1 MIMSDKDINL
11 EIDIILDIDADVDVL
26 LINHHNND
34 MFGKY
39 LLTIFR
45 QYSTIL

>member
-1 MIMSDKDINL
+1 MVMSDKDINL
-11 EIDIILDIDADVDVL
+11 EIDIILDIDVDVL

-45 QYSTIL
+45 Q

>member
-1 MIMSDKDINL
+1 MSDKDINFKT
-11 EIDIILDIDADVDVL
+11 DVILDIGADVDVL
-26 LINHHNND
+26 LINHQNKD

-45 QYSTIL
+45 Q